1 VIIAQRVVAR
11 QLNVLKSKKRNKLNY
26 LQLYN
31 NLCKI
36 TISLICLVICAG
48 GFVRMTGSGMGC
60 PDWPKCFGFWIPPTD
75 VSDLPLNYKEIY
87 AERGYDKLDFNVFN
101 TWTEYINRLLGLIS
115 GFFCIA
121 LLCTSFFTN
130 NKYLI
135 CFNFFLVAIMGFQGW
150 MGAVVVYSVLAPFK
164 ITIHMLIALS
174 IVSVL
179 LYLNRITN
187 SQDYPKNTSHNTWI
201 YIALI
206 ISIIQIVIGT
216 QVRESVDILLP
227 HINRISLVSELP
239 SIFEYHRI
247 VAWLV
252 CLSNL
257 ILLIIAVVLLLCTG
271 IGMTYYSLIGPLQFL
286 HLILAVTLFIAQMSI
301 LMKKLPLPIVQ
312 IP

>member
-1 VIIAQRVVAR
+1 
-11 QLNVLKSKKRNKLNY
+11 

-75 VSDLPLNYKEIY
+75 VSDLPVNYKEIY
-87 AERGYDKLDFNVFN
+87 AERGYDKLNFSVFN

-115 GFFCIA
+115 GFFCLA
-121 LLCTSFFTN
+121 LLFTSFFTK
-130 NKYLI
+130 NKHLI
-135 CFNFFLVAIMGFQGW
+135 FFNFFLVSIMGFQGW

-164 ITIHMLIALS
+164 ITIHMLIALG

-187 SQDYPKNTSHNTWI
+187 PQDYQKNTPNNTWI

-206 ISIIQIVIGT
+206 ISVVQIVIGT
-216 QVRESVDILLP
+216 QVRESVDVLLP

-239 SIFEYHRI
+239 FIFEYHRI

-257 ILLIIAVVLLLCTG
+257 ILLIYYRSWMSIFFERCAIAITIILLLCSG
-271 IGMTYYSLIGPLQFL
+271 LVMTYYSLIGVFQFM
-286 HLILAVTLFIAQMSI
+286 HLILAVALFISQISM
-301 LMKKLPLPIVQ
+301 LMKTLRLPTVQ
-312 IP
+312 FP

>member
-1 VIIAQRVVAR
+1 
-11 QLNVLKSKKRNKLNY
+11 
-26 LQLYN
+26 
-31 NLCKI
+31 
-36 TISLICLVICAG
+36 
-48 GFVRMTGSGMGC
+48 MGC

-75 VSDLPLNYKEIY
+75 VSDLPVNYKEIY
-87 AERGYDKLDFNVFN
+87 AERGYDKLDFNIFN

-121 LLCTSFFTN
+121 LLFTSFLTK

-174 IVSVL
+174 IVSIL

-187 SQDYPKNTSHNTWI
+187 TETYPKYTSNNISI

-206 ISIIQIVIGT
+206 VSIIQIVIGT
-216 QVRESVDILLP
+216 QVRESVDVLLP
-227 HINRISLVSELP
+227 HINRMSLVSELP

-257 ILLIIAVVLLLCTG
+257 LLLIHYRKWGRILYEYYIIVITVVLLLCTG
-271 IGMTYYSLIGPLQFL
+271 IAMTYYSLIGLFQFL
-286 HLILAVTLFIAQMSI
+286 HLILAVSLFIAQISI
-301 LMKKLPLPIVQ
+301 LMKKLHFPIVE

>member
-1 VIIAQRVVAR
+1 MKGNAKCSAR
-11 QLNVLKSKKRNKLNY
+11 Q
-26 LQLYN
+26 
-31 NLCKI
+31 
-36 TISLICLVICAG
+36 TAGSL
-48 GFVRMTGSGMGC
+48 
-60 PDWPKCFGFWIPPTD
+60 
-75 VSDLPLNYKEIY
+75 
-87 AERGYDKLDFNVFN
+87 
-101 TWTEYINRLLGLIS
+101 
-115 GFFCIA
+115 
-121 LLCTSFFTN
+121 
-130 NKYLI
+130 
-135 CFNFFLVAIMGFQGW
+135 FQGW

-187 SQDYPKNTSHNTWI
+187 TQDYPKNTFHNTWI

-227 HINRISLVSELP
+227 HINRMSLVSELP

-257 ILLIIAVVLLLCTG
+257 ILLIYYRNWARILYEYYIIIIAVVLLLFTG
-271 IGMTYYSLIGPLQFL
+271 IAMTYYSLIGPLQFL